1 MVKKLLIIQIWAP
14 IQQLQTDIE
23 FGQIKINFDSHS
35 DFHSDSVSD
44 SNSDLNNEQV
54 LGHCILDLETLSA
67 ICFKRLLV
75 NLSVV
80 ILPNPAVQ
88 KSVLITTT

>member
-23 FGQIKINFDSHS
+23 FGQIKINFDS
-35 DFHSDSVSD
+35 HSDSVSD